1 MPLAWTGA
9 RPAPV
14 DGSRRALNSAT
25 VAAPCLNNST
35 KNQRP
40 SGVKR
45 DGPQERN
52 AAESVPR
59 LQRGILRLAL
69 GFHGQNA
76 ELDAKL
82 KQLGVMIR
90 GGQRDGSLQQLID
103 EIVDTI
109 VSLNIERKPSSGAA
123 TATTP
128 DFLTHFLDH
137 MEAPEKLLVEVDAVK
152 RALSEKR
159 ETAAALAAIE
169 RAAGEFSK
177 DLGRS
182 EATGTAVRSMR
193 RCLAEMLERM
203 PVSRALSGDAAG
215 IKRSLEAA
223 REPAAFKPCAD
234 AIAALVIRLREE
246 LQAELDTLAEFLRGT
261 SRRLLE
267 FEQMMDRS
275 REHYA
280 EHSADAMQLSNT
292 VMYGISGMKE
302 EIAIADD
309 LETLKASVSSRL
321 DGIDQ
326 SLTTFMVSQ
335 SKRAGEATEA
345 FERMTSK
352 LKDLETQAEQ
362 LRGDLEQQHARI
374 LIDPLTGVLNRA
386 GYNEMAAKQYARW
399 KRYGGSLSLAVI
411 DLDLFK
417 DINDRYGH
425 SAGDRVLATVASKLV
440 ELIRESDV
448 LCRYG
453 GEEFVLLLPETGIVD
468 GAGLLEKL
476 RSSIELCPFRHK
488 DTPVRVTMSCGITQF
503 SGNDNLD
510 DVFER
515 ADKAMYQAKAA
526 GRNRICIEES
536 AAQAA
541 GAALR
546 LSA

>member
-1 MPLAWTGA
+1 ML
-9 RPAPV
+9 
-14 DGSRRALNSAT
+14 DGPRRALIAVT
-25 VAAPCLNNST
+25 VAVLRLNNTT

-40 SGVKR
+40 NSVKR
-45 DGPQERN
+45 DGVQERS

-76 ELDAKL
+76 DLDAKL

-90 GGQRDGSLQQLID
+90 NGQRDSSLQQLID

-109 VSLNIERKPSSGAA
+109 VSLDIERQPKSG
-123 TATTP
+123 TDNP
-128 DFLTHFLDH
+128 DFFLHFLDH
-137 MEAPEKLLVEVDAVK
+137 LEAPEKLLVEVDAVK

-159 ETAAALAAIE
+159 ETAAALSAIQ
-169 RAAGEFSK
+169 RAAAEFSK
-177 DLGRS
+177 DLGRGD
-182 EATGTAVRSMR
+182 ATDAAVRSMR
-193 RCLAEMLERM
+193 RCLCEMLERI
-203 PVSRALSGDAAG
+203 PVTRALTADATT
-215 IKRSLEAA
+215 IKRSIEAA

-246 LQAELDTLAEFLRGT
+246 LQAELDSLAEFLRGT
-261 SRRLLE
+261 ARRLQE

-275 REHYA
+275 REYYT
-280 EHSADAMQLSNT
+280 EHSADALQLSDT
-292 VMYGISGMKE
+292 VMSGITGLKQE
-302 EIAIADD
+302 VEAADD
-309 LETLKASVSSRL
+309 LDTLKATVSARL
-321 DGIDQ
+321 DGIDS
-326 SLTTFMVSQ
+326 SLTTFMVTQ
-335 SKRAGEATEA
+335 GKRAGEATEA

-352 LKDLETQAEQ
+352 LKDLEKQAEQ

-399 KRYGGSLSLAVI
+399 KRYGGALSLSVI

-425 SAGDRVLATVASKLV
+425 SAGDRVLATVAGKLV

-453 GEEFVLLLPETGIVD
+453 GEEFVLLLPETDIGDAAI
-468 GAGLLEKL
+468 LLEKL
-476 RSSIELCPFRHK
+476 RSNIEQCPFRHK

-503 SGNDNLD
+503 SGNDTLD
-510 DVFER
+510 EVFER

-526 GRNRICIEES
+526 GRNRICIDEGPQQQS
-536 AAQAA
+536 AT
-541 GAALR
+541 ALR